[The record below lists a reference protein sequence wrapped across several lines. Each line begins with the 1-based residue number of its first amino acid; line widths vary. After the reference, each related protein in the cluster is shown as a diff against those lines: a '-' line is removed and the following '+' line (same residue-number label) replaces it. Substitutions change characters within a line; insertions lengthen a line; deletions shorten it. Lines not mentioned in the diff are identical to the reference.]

1 MPQSHMYF
9 DPQLSVSEP
18 PCTEPPRCPKCNY
31 PTLLTGIKSGRSG
44 LYLRIFECPACGY
57 TEKIVAKSNDAEM
70 ICAA

>member
-9 DPQLSVSEP
+9 DPQLAVREA
-18 PCTEPPRCPKCNY
+18 PRCPKCNY
-31 PTLLTGIKSGRSG
+31 PTFLTGIKLGPPD

-57 TEKIVAKSNDAEM
+57 TQKIVAKSNDAE